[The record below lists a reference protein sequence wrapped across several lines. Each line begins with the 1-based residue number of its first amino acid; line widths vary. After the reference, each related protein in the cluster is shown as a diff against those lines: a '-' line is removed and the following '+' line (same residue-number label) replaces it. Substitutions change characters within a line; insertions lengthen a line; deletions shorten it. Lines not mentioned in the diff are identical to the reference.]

1 MGVSEPFIRRPIATS
16 LLGIALLIGGLLGYF
31 ALPVS
36 ALPQVDFPTV
46 QVTTQLPGASPDVIA
61 SLITA
66 PLERQLG
73 QIPSLSA
80 MNSTSSFGVSQI
92 SLQFDL
98 NRDID
103 GATQDV
109 QAAIN
114 AAAGVLPKT
123 LPYPPTYAKVNPA
136 DAPVMT
142 LALRSDTISL
152 RAMSDIADTLLAQ
165 RLSQISG
172 VGRVSV
178 LGGLKPAVRIQAD
191 LARLAAY
198 GIAMEDLR
206 TAIASANVSGPKGS
220 LDGAQQSYIIA
231 ANDQIA
237 AADAYKPVIIA
248 YRNGSPVT
256 IADVAQIVDG
266 LENDRTGGWYQG
278 SPAVIIDIQ
287 RQPGANVI
295 DVVSQIRAEIPKV
308 QRAIPAGVNLT
319 IVSDRTVTIRASVRD
334 VQFTLILSVV
344 LVTLVVLLFL
354 RSLRATLI
362 AGVALPLSLITSFGI
377 MYFAGFSLDNLSLM
391 ALTIGTGFV
400 VDDAIVMI
408 ENIVRHMENG
418 DSAMEASLKGASE
431 IGFTV
436 ISLTVSL
443 IAVFIPLLF
452 MSGLVGRMFREF
464 ALTLTIA
471 VVTSAVVSLTLTPMM
486 CSRLLKHAHEEL
498 AVPGLAAV
506 SRFIDRT
513 VGFYHRT
520 LLWVLERQRAT
531 LVVTFATLIATLAL
545 YVVAPKGFLP
555 LQDTASITAV
565 TEAGPDVSFAEMQK
579 RQAEAADAI
588 KADPDVTGVVSVI
601 GAGSVNPTTNVG
613 RLVMTLKP
621 RGERRDDVSVVITR
635 LKERVAAIPGMTIYF
650 QPVQDVQISTQSSRS
665 QYQYTLT
672 GTDAAL
678 VSEWARK
685 LVAEM
690 RRDPLFRDVS
700 SEAQEG
706 GLRAQLTVD
715 RTRAGQL
722 GVSLQG
728 ITDTLNDAFAQ
739 RQISTIYGQAN
750 QYRVVLEA
758 LPMYQRDPS
767 ILSKLY
773 LPGAASATAGA
784 PNAQVPLSAVAT
796 LTRTTAP
803 LAISHQAQ
811 FPSISL
817 SFNLAPGAALGDA
830 VEAVKTIE
838 TRIEMPNSIV
848 GVYAGDAAEF
858 AKALAGQPWLLL
870 AAVITIY
877 IVLGVLYESYI
888 HPITILSTLPSAG
901 VGAILALMLCG
912 QDLSVIGLIGI
923 ILLMGHRQ
931 EERDHDDRLRAR
943 GRARAGDVA
952 ERGDRTGLSAA
963 LPSDHDD
970 DAGRPV
976 RCAAAGDR
984 ERHRRR
990 AALPTRHL
998 HYRRPAAQP
1007 IAHALHHAGDLS
1019 RPRPHQPPPRAGAAA
1034 GRIRRSARRGRD
1046 RGDAVMASI
1055 SEPFIRRPV
1064 ATTLLSIGLFLLGIV
1079 AYEFLPVASV
1089 PNIDFSRHLRL
1100 GQPSWRRPV
1109 RHGRDGCLAAGAAA
1123 RRDRGHQPDHLDFV
1137 TRHDQ
1142 HPAPVRHRPQRR
1154 QSRPRRAG
1162 GNQCVAGR
1170 PAERFA
1176 DAAALP
1182 QGEHRR
1188 RAGLRAGADLEDAV
1202 RQRGLRRRR
1211 HRAGAAHLAGAGGG
1225 QCDDLGCR
1233 PAGGQDS
1240 AQSCRAVQ
1248 CRHRH
1253 RRRANCDYQRQPA
1266 RSGRHLQ
1273 RRAPERDAVA
1283 QQADADG
1290 ERVPRHR
1297 HQEREGQFRPAL
1309 RCCRHRGLRP

>member
-16 LLGIALLIGGLLGYF
+16 LLGIALLIGGALGYF

-46 QVTTQLPGASPDVIA
+46 QVSTQLPGASPDVIA

-73 QIPSLSA
+73 QIPSLTA

-206 TAIASANVSGPKGS
+206 AAIANANVSGPKGS
-220 LDGAQQSYIIA
+220 LDGAQQAYIIA

-237 AADAYKPVIIA
+237 AADAYRPIIIA

-256 IADVAQIVDG
+256 IGDVAQIVDG

-278 SPAVIIDIQ
+278 TPAVIIDIQ

-295 DVVSQIRAEIPKV
+295 DVVKQIRAEIPKV

-319 IVSDRTVTIRASVRD
+319 IVSDRTVTIRASVHD
-334 VQFTLILSVV
+334 VQFTLVLAVV

-354 RSLRATLI
+354 RSLRATVI

-408 ENIVRHMENG
+408 ENIVRHMEDG
-418 DSAMEASLKGASE
+418 DNAMTASLKGASE

-513 VGFYHRT
+513 VEFYHRT
-520 LLWVLERQRAT
+520 LLWVLQRQRAT
-531 LVVTFATLIATLAL
+531 LVVTFATLVATLLL

-579 RQAEAADAI
+579 RQAEAAGAI

-621 RGERRDDVSVVITR
+621 RGERRDDVGVVISR
-635 LKERVAAIPGMTIYF
+635 LKEKVAGIPGMTVYF

-685 LVAEM
+685 LVDEM

-706 GLRAQLTVD
+706 GLRAQLDVD

-722 GVSLQG
+722 GVSLQA

-773 LPGAASATAGA
+773 LPGGASNSAAGA
-784 PNAQVPLSAVAT
+784 PNAQVPLDAVAT
-796 LTRTTAP
+796 LKRTTAP

-811 FPSISL
+811 FPAISL

-830 VEAVKTIE
+830 VQAVKAIE
-838 TRIEMPNSIV
+838 TRIEMPSSIV

-858 AKALAGQPWLLL
+858 ARALAGQPWLLL

-901 VGAILALMLCG
+901 VGAIVALILCG

-923 ILLMGHRQ
+923 ILLMGIVKKNAIMMIDFAL
-931 EERDHDDRLRAR
+931 E
-943 GRARAGDVA
+943 A
-952 ERGDRTGLSAA
+952 ERGQGMPAHEAIVQACLLRFRPIMMTTLAA
-963 LPSDHDD
+963 LF
-970 DAGRPV
+970 G
-976 RCAAAGDR
+976 
-984 ERHRRR
+984 
-990 AALPTRHL
+990 ALPLAIESGTGAELRFPL
-998 HYRRPAAQP
+998 GISIIGGLLLSQLLTLYTTPVIYLALDRINRRLEQ
-1007 IAHALHHAGDLS
+1007 AL
-1019 RPRPHQPPPRAGAAA
+1019 PPPEPEAPTAGA
-1034 GRIRRSARRGRD
+1034 
-1046 RGDAVMASI
+1046 
-1055 SEPFIRRPV
+1055 
-1064 ATTLLSIGLFLLGIV
+1064 T
-1079 AYEFLPVASV
+1079 
-1089 PNIDFSRHLRL
+1089 
-1100 GQPSWRRPV
+1100 
-1109 RHGRDGCLAAGAAA
+1109 
-1123 RRDRGHQPDHLDFV
+1123 
-1137 TRHDQ
+1137 
-1142 HPAPVRHRPQRR
+1142 
-1154 QSRPRRAG
+1154 
-1162 GNQCVAGR
+1162 
-1170 PAERFA
+1170 
-1176 DAAALP
+1176 
-1182 QGEHRR
+1182 
-1188 RAGLRAGADLEDAV
+1188 
-1202 RQRGLRRRR
+1202 
-1211 HRAGAAHLAGAGGG
+1211 
-1225 QCDDLGCR
+1225 
-1233 PAGGQDS
+1233 
-1240 AQSCRAVQ
+1240 
-1248 CRHRH
+1248 
-1253 RRRANCDYQRQPA
+1253 
-1266 RSGRHLQ
+1266 
-1273 RRAPERDAVA
+1273 
-1283 QQADADG
+1283 
-1290 ERVPRHR
+1290 
-1297 HQEREGQFRPAL
+1297 EGMQ
-1309 RCCRHRGLRP
+1309 

>member
-1 MGVSEPFIRRPIATS
+1 MSVSEPFIRRPIATS
-16 LLGIALLIGGLLGYF
+16 LLGVALLIGGALGYW

-73 QIPSLSA
+73 QIPSLSS

-98 NRDID
+98 TRDID

-136 DAPVMT
+136 DAPVLT
-142 LALRSDTISL
+142 LALTSETTSL
-152 RAMSDIADTLLAQ
+152 RAMSDLADTILAQ

-178 LGGLKPAVRIQAD
+178 LGGLKPAVRVQAD

-206 TAIASANVSGPKGS
+206 NAIAGANVSGPKGS
-220 LDGAQQSYIIA
+220 LDGAQQAYTIA

-237 AADAYKPVIIA
+237 AADAYKPIIIA

-256 IADVAQIVDG
+256 IGDVAQIVDG

-278 SPAVIIDIQ
+278 TLAVIIDIQ

-295 DVVSQIRAEIPKV
+295 EVVRQIRAEIPKL
-308 QRAIPAGVNLT
+308 QRSIPAGVALSV
-319 IVSDRTVTIRASVRD
+319 VSDRTDTIRASVHD
-334 VQFTLILSVV
+334 VQFTLVLSVV

-377 MYFAGFSLDNLSLM
+377 MYFSGFSLDNLSLM

-418 DSAMEASLKGASE
+418 ETAMQASLRGASE

-471 VVTSAVVSLTLTPMM
+471 VVTSAIVSLTLTPMM
-486 CSRLLKHAHEEL
+486 CSRLLKHTGEEM
-498 AVPGLAAV
+498 AVPGLAAI
-506 SRFIDRT
+506 SRFIDRM
-513 VGFYHRT
+513 VDSYHRT
-520 LLWVLERQRAT
+520 LLWVLQRQRAT
-531 LVVTFATLIATLAL
+531 LLVTFATLAATLIL

-565 TEAGPDVSFAEMQK
+565 TEAGPDVSFAEMQR
-579 RQAEAADAI
+579 RQTQAANAI
-588 KADPDVTGVVSVI
+588 KSDPDVTGVVSVI

-621 RGERRDDVSVVITR
+621 RGERRADVSAVITR
-635 LKERVAAIPGMTIYF
+635 LKQLTASIPGMTIYF

-665 QYQYTLT
+665 QYQYALT
-672 GTDAAL
+672 GTDAVL
-678 VSEWARK
+678 VGVWANK
-685 LVAEM
+685 LVAEL
-690 RRDPLFRDVS
+690 RHDPLFRDVS

-706 GLRAQLTVD
+706 GLRAALDID
-715 RTRAGQL
+715 RQRAGQL
-722 GVSLQG
+722 GVNLQAV
-728 ITDTLNDAFAQ
+728 TDTLNDAFAQ

-773 LPGAASATAGA
+773 LPGALDV
-784 PNAQVPLSAVAT
+784 QVPLSAVAT

-811 FPSISL
+811 FPAVSL

-830 VEAVKTIE
+830 VDEVKSLE
-838 TRIEMPNSIV
+838 TRIGMPGSIV
-848 GVYAGDAAEF
+848 GVFAGDAAEF
-858 AKALAGQPWLLL
+858 SKSLAGQPWLIL
-870 AAVITIY
+870 AALVTIY

-901 VGAILALMLCG
+901 VGAILALILFG

-923 ILLMGHRQ
+923 ILLMGIVKKNAIMMIDFAL
-931 EERDHDDRLRAR
+931 E
-943 GRARAGDVA
+943 A
-952 ERGDRTGLSAA
+952 ERHQGMSATDAIVQACLLRFRPIMMTTLAA
-963 LPSDHDD
+963 LF
-970 DAGRPV
+970 G
-976 RCAAAGDR
+976 
-984 ERHRRR
+984 
-990 AALPTRHL
+990 ALPLAVASGTGAELRFPL
-998 HYRRPAAQP
+998 GISIIGGLLLSQLLTLYTTPVIYLALDRINRSIEKAVPPVGEGLPSPP
-1007 IAHALHHAGDLS
+1007 IA
-1019 RPRPHQPPPRAGAAA
+1019 GA
-1034 GRIRRSARRGRD
+1034 
-1046 RGDAVMASI
+1046 
-1055 SEPFIRRPV
+1055 
-1064 ATTLLSIGLFLLGIV
+1064 T
-1079 AYEFLPVASV
+1079 
-1089 PNIDFSRHLRL
+1089 
-1100 GQPSWRRPV
+1100 
-1109 RHGRDGCLAAGAAA
+1109 
-1123 RRDRGHQPDHLDFV
+1123 
-1137 TRHDQ
+1137 
-1142 HPAPVRHRPQRR
+1142 
-1154 QSRPRRAG
+1154 
-1162 GNQCVAGR
+1162 
-1170 PAERFA
+1170 
-1176 DAAALP
+1176 
-1182 QGEHRR
+1182 
-1188 RAGLRAGADLEDAV
+1188 
-1202 RQRGLRRRR
+1202 
-1211 HRAGAAHLAGAGGG
+1211 
-1225 QCDDLGCR
+1225 
-1233 PAGGQDS
+1233 
-1240 AQSCRAVQ
+1240 
-1248 CRHRH
+1248 
-1253 RRRANCDYQRQPA
+1253 
-1266 RSGRHLQ
+1266 
-1273 RRAPERDAVA
+1273 
-1283 QQADADG
+1283 
-1290 ERVPRHR
+1290 
-1297 HQEREGQFRPAL
+1297 EGMQ
-1309 RCCRHRGLRP
+1309 

>member
-46 QVTTQLPGASPDVIA
+46 QVSTQLPGASPDVIA

-73 QIPSLSA
+73 QIPSLTA

-206 TAIASANVSGPKGS
+206 AAIANANVSGPKGS

-237 AADAYKPVIIA
+237 AAEAYRPIIIA

-256 IADVAQIVDG
+256 IGDVAQIVDG

-278 SPAVIIDIQ
+278 TPAVIIDIQ

-295 DVVSQIRAEIPKV
+295 DVVKQIRAEIPKV
-308 QRAIPAGVNLT
+308 QRAIPAGVHLT
-319 IVSDRTVTIRASVRD
+319 IVSDRTVTIRASVHD

-418 DSAMEASLKGASE
+418 DSAMQASLKGASE

-486 CSRLLKHAHEEL
+486 CSRLLKAAHEEM

-513 VGFYHRT
+513 VEFYHRT

-531 LVVTFATLIATLAL
+531 LVVTFATLAATLVL

-565 TEAGPDVSFAEMQK
+565 TEAAPDVSFGEMQK

-621 RGERRDDVSVVITR
+621 RGERRDDVSAVITR
-635 LKERVAAIPGMTIYF
+635 LKDKVAGIPGMTVYF

-672 GTDAAL
+672 GTDATL
-678 VSEWARK
+678 VSEWAKK
-685 LVAEM
+685 LVDEM

-706 GLRAQLTVD
+706 GLRAQLDVD

-722 GVSLQG
+722 GVSLQA

-773 LPGAASATAGA
+773 LPGGASSSVVGA
-784 PNAQVPLSAVAT
+784 PNAQVPLDAVAT
-796 LTRTTAP
+796 LKRTTAP

-811 FPSISL
+811 FPAISL

-901 VGAILALMLCG
+901 VGAILALILCG

-923 ILLMGHRQ
+923 ILLMGIVKKNAIMMIDFAL
-931 EERDHDDRLRAR
+931 E
-943 GRARAGDVA
+943 A
-952 ERGDRTGLSAA
+952 ERGQGMPAHEAIVQACLLRFRPIMMTTLAA
-963 LPSDHDD
+963 LF
-970 DAGRPV
+970 G
-976 RCAAAGDR
+976 
-984 ERHRRR
+984 
-990 AALPTRHL
+990 ALPLAIESGTGAELRFPL
-998 HYRRPAAQP
+998 GISIIGGLLLSQLLTLYTTPVIYLALDRINRRLEQ
-1007 IAHALHHAGDLS
+1007 AL
-1019 RPRPHQPPPRAGAAA
+1019 PPPAPEGPPTAGA
-1034 GRIRRSARRGRD
+1034 
-1046 RGDAVMASI
+1046 
-1055 SEPFIRRPV
+1055 
-1064 ATTLLSIGLFLLGIV
+1064 T
-1079 AYEFLPVASV
+1079 
-1089 PNIDFSRHLRL
+1089 
-1100 GQPSWRRPV
+1100 
-1109 RHGRDGCLAAGAAA
+1109 
-1123 RRDRGHQPDHLDFV
+1123 
-1137 TRHDQ
+1137 
-1142 HPAPVRHRPQRR
+1142 
-1154 QSRPRRAG
+1154 
-1162 GNQCVAGR
+1162 
-1170 PAERFA
+1170 
-1176 DAAALP
+1176 
-1182 QGEHRR
+1182 
-1188 RAGLRAGADLEDAV
+1188 
-1202 RQRGLRRRR
+1202 
-1211 HRAGAAHLAGAGGG
+1211 
-1225 QCDDLGCR
+1225 
-1233 PAGGQDS
+1233 
-1240 AQSCRAVQ
+1240 
-1248 CRHRH
+1248 
-1253 RRRANCDYQRQPA
+1253 
-1266 RSGRHLQ
+1266 
-1273 RRAPERDAVA
+1273 
-1283 QQADADG
+1283 
-1290 ERVPRHR
+1290 
-1297 HQEREGQFRPAL
+1297 EGMQ
-1309 RCCRHRGLRP
+1309 